1 MLKIA
6 VAGTGLIATK
16 KHFPAWQRVSKQAR
30 VVALCDINRE
40 QATKIAGQFGIPA
53 TYTDVGEML
62 EKERPDVVDICTP
75 PRTHAPLA
83 IQCLESKAHVL
94 IEKPMA
100 ASLEEC
106 DAIIRAAEANNRRIC
121 MAHSDLFYP
130 SVLKAR
136 QIIERGQIGT
146 FRGMHI
152 FLSTPTDY
160 ITSKA
165 DHWANKLPGG
175 VIGETG
181 PHIVYLTLAF
191 INPIEKVLVHGKK
204 LLPEFPWSPFED
216 YRVILSGASAVSST
230 ALTYAGKHWAG
241 EIQFW
246 GTDGILRAD
255 METQTLVLHRR
266 PALTVKNAAFST
278 ISQAGA
284 LVKGALGT
292 GLSLAT
298 GQHQSTH
305 ARLIREFVDSLNR
318 NAEAPVTAQE
328 GRESIRVMSLIAQQL
343 EAANTTAPSA

>member
-16 KHFPAWQRVSKQAR
+16 KHFPAWKRVSDRAQ
-30 VVALCDINRE
+30 VVALCDIHPE
-40 QATKIAGQFGIPA
+40 QAGKIADQFGIPA
-53 TYTDVGEML
+53 IYTDIGEML
-62 EKERPDVVDICTP
+62 AKERPDVVDICTP
-75 PRTHAPLA
+75 PRSHAALA
-83 IQCLESKAHVL
+83 IQALEAKAHVL

-100 ASLEEC
+100 TSLDEC
-106 DAIIRAAEANNRRIC
+106 DAIIRAAEANGRRIC

-136 QIIERGQIGT
+136 RMIERGELGT

-160 ITSKA
+160 ITSKE

-191 INPIEKVLVHGKK
+191 INPIDKVLVHGKK
-204 LLPEFPWSPFED
+204 LLSEYPWSPFDD
-216 YRVILSGASAVSST
+216 YRVILSGAEAVSST
-230 ALTYAGKHWAG
+230 ALTYASNHWAA

-246 GTDGILRAD
+246 GTEGILRAD
-255 METQTLVLHRR
+255 METQSLVIHRR
-266 PALTVKNAAFST
+266 KGLTAKDAAVST
-278 ISQAGA
+278 IRQAGA
-284 LVKGALGT
+284 LVGGMVGS

-298 GQHQSTH
+298 RRHQSTH
-305 ARLIREFVDSLNR
+305 ARLIREFVDSLAR
-318 NAEAPVTAQE
+318 GGESPVTAQE

-343 EAANTTAPSA
+343 EPGIA